1 MKIFITGERGELG
14 SFLLSELGRTLSVST
29 DFSFIKECHILIHTL
44 TRHPSH
50 SNEDVIHSNISYTK
64 KSINSFFDFDKN
76 NLPKFIIFFST
87 ASIYNPQI
95 KTIVRIV
102 LY

>member
-50 SNEDVIHSNISYTK
+50 SNEYVIHSNISYNK
-64 KSINSFFDFDKN
+64 KIINSFFDFDKN
-76 NLPKFIIFFST
+76 NLPKFIIFFFNSF
-87 ASIYNPQI
+87 N
-95 KTIVRIV
+95 
-102 LY
+102 L